1 MKLLDIQFIY
11 VDIAMRSVLFLR
23 SAIFLPSLRLIDLR
37 NAEIIIGGEPEIRLK
52 PLSLQQTG
60 S

>member
-37 NAEIIIGGEPEIRLK
+37 NAEIFLI
-52 PLSLQQTG
+52 PLSCKACSATM
-60 S
+60 